1 MKKDIILAGVGGQGI
16 LSIATVIGQ
25 AALAEGWYL
34 KQAEVHGMSQRGGE
48 VQSHLRISTE
58 PIWSDLIPQGKA
70 DIILSLEPLEA
81 LRYVPW
87 LALEGCVVTSSVPF
101 RNIDN
106 YPDIDQVYA
115 AVKACPKHILIDT
128 DALVKEINAP
138 VQAANMVLLGAAIP
152 MLGIEP
158 EIMKTA
164 LQKVFARKSEAIVE
178 TNIRALMAGYE
189 YACKNL

>member
-87 LALEGCVVTSSVPF
+87 LAPEGCVVTSSVPF

-106 YPDIDQVYA
+106 YPDIDQVYT
-115 AVKACPKHILIDT
+115 AVKACPRHILIDT

-164 LQKVFARKSEAIVE
+164 LQKVFARKSEAVVE

>member
-87 LALEGCVVTSSVPF
+87 LAPEGCVVTSSVPF

-178 TNIRALMAGYE
+178 TNIRALKAGYV

>member
-1 MKKDIILAGVGGQGI
+1 MKNDIILAGVGGQGI

-25 AALAEGWYL
+25 VALSEGWYL

-48 VQSHLRISTE
+48 VQSHLRISSD

-87 LALEGCVVTSSVPF
+87 LAPDGCVVTSSVPF

-106 YPDIDQVYA
+106 YPDLEEVYA
-115 AVKACPKHILIDT
+115 AIRSCTKHILIDT

-152 MLGIEP
+152 MLGVEP
-158 EIMKTA
+158 EIVKA
-164 LQKVFARKSEAIVE
+164 GLQKVFARKSEAIVQ
-178 TNIRALMAGYE
+178 TNIRALEAGYA

>member
-1 MKKDIILAGVGGQGI
+1 MKNDIILAGVGGQGI

-25 AALAEGWYL
+25 AALSEGWYL

-58 PIWSDLIPQGKA
+58 PIWSDLIPQGQA

-87 LALEGCVVTSSVPF
+87 LAPEGCVVTSSVPF
-101 RNIDN
+101 RNIDT
-106 YPDIDQVYA
+106 YRDLEQVYA
-115 AVKACPKHILIDT
+115 AIRSCPKHILIDT

-152 MLGIEP
+152 MLGVEP
-158 EIMKTA
+158 EIVKA
-164 LQKVFARKSEAIVE
+164 GLQKVFARKSEAIVE
-178 TNIRALMAGYE
+178 TNIRALEAGYN

>member
-87 LALEGCVVTSSVPF
+87 LAPEGCVVTSSVPF

-115 AVKACPKHILIDT
+115 SVKACPKHILIDT

-152 MLGIEP
+152 MLSIEP

-164 LQKVFARKSEAIVE
+164 LQKVFARKSEAVVE

-189 YACKNL
+189 YACKNI